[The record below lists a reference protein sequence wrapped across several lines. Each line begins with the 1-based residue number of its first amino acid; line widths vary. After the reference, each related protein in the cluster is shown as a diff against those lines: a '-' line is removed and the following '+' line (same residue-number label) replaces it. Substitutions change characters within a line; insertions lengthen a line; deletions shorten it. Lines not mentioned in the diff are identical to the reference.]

1 MKQLRIARGGDRTSE
16 QKKNTSSPNP
26 KDAAAIL
33 ASSIDNI
40 VTLPKAVCKGSDSLK
55 IYEGLKKGEN
65 QSQ

>member
-26 KDAAAIL
+26 EDVAAIL
-33 ASSIDNI
+33 ASSIDNV
-40 VTLPKAVCKGSDSLK
+40 VTLPKAVYKGNDALK
-55 IYEGLKKGEN
+55 ICEELKKGEN

>member
-26 KDAAAIL
+26 KDVAAIL
-33 ASSIDNI
+33 TSSINN
-40 VTLPKAVCKGSDSLK
+40 VGTSPKTIYKGYDALK
-55 IYEGLKKGEN
+55 ICEEIKKGEN